1 MITKGIINQVYI
13 YLYLEMW
20 QLGNIPSTGT
30 TNFVTVIKTIVCK
43 EETLGKN
50 LPFFGTQEVLVNISS
65 FS

>member
-1 MITKGIINQVYI
+1 
-13 YLYLEMW
+13 MW